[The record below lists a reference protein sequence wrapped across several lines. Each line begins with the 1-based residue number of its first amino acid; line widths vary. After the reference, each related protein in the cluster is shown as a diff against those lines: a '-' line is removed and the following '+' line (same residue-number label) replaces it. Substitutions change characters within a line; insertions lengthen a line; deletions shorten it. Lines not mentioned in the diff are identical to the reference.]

1 MVLRSDVDGDL
12 FISKSEIDDIIQK
25 LSSISGVQLRE
36 ESFRLVIEG
45 KSGQSVMDVM
55 KNLLDEDTPDQEKI
69 FLISQ

>member
-55 KNLLDEDTPDQEKI
+55 KNLLDEDTPDQEK
-69 FLISQ
+69 